1 MINANEGKQV
11 LQMKSSSTSATAA
24 CSVVADTKGSDQ
36 YNVLVGIGSHNTS
49 SAAVSSI
56 AVSESDTGTSGT
68 HLAVIAALSSGTETS
83 TSASNILPLGAV
95 MGLGGNINELQID
108 LRKRKRYVSVVAT
121 LADDE
126 TGIPCIVQG
135 RFTRNEQSKDSAAQ
149 KSGINLSDTSVV
161 GSMAVITV

>member
-1 MINANEGKQV
+1 MINANEGKKAIQ
-11 LQMKSSSTSATAA
+11 LKSSSTSATAA
-24 CSVVADTKGSDQ
+24 CSLVVDTKGSDQ
-36 YNVLVGIGSHNTS
+36 LNVDVAIGSHNTS

-68 HLAVIAALSSGTETS
+68 HLAVVAALSSGTATS
-83 TSASNILPLGAV
+83 TSAGNILHLGAV
-95 MGLGGNINELQID
+95 MGLGGNVNELQID

-126 TGIPCIVQG
+126 TGIPCSVSG

-149 KSGINLSDTSVV
+149 KSGINLADTSVV
-161 GSMAVITV
+161 AAMAVITT